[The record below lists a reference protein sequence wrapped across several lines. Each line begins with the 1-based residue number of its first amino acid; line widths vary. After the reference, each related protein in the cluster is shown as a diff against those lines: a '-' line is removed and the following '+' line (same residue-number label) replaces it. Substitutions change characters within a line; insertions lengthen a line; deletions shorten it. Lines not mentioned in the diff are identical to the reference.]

1 MSKVNRSKLDEHL
14 RESFEEVD
22 VDKKA
27 FIVLMNG
34 KRIKVRTGKSVWST
48 SGAAK
53 NAVNNHVSYLHNYA
67 GIYND
72 SFSDREDRYSAT
84 AEAKQA
90 IKEWIEHNIKV
101 VSVGEFEN
109 SQAKLKKI

>member
-1 MSKVNRSKLDEHL
+1 MSNVNRSEIDKFL
-14 RESFEEVD
+14 RDSFEEVD

-27 FIVLMNG
+27 FIILLNG
-34 KRIKVRTGKSVWST
+34 KRVKVRTGKSVWNS

-53 NAVNNHVSYLHNYA
+53 NAINNHVSYMHNYA
-67 GIYND
+67 DIYNVD
-72 SFSDREDRYSAT
+72 FKDREERYAAES
-84 AEAKQA
+84 EAKKA
-90 IKEWIEHNIKV
+90 IKEWIEGNIKV